1 MKIHFITYGND
12 RFKKSKERIK
22 KEAIEFGEFDSVE
35 VFGPED
41 LDKDFQ
47 KEYAD
52 ILSVQR
58 GGGYWIWKPQ
68 IIKQKL
74 DKMDKDDLLLYMD
87 SGSTINPKGKKR
99 FFEYIDIINRSEHGI
114 LVHPQLKYPEY
125 VWTSKQV
132 FDFFDVKLDSDIA
145 QSPQLI
151 GGVAFMKNCSHT
163 NFIFETSLN
172 TLKTNR
178 NLFTDYY
185 ADWSKGRPQKQ
196 GQTKGFIENRH
207 DQSIFSVICKKYG
220 ADFLKSNEADGD
232 GKTFKCQY
240 PFWTSRKRE

>member
-74 DKMDKDDLLLYMD
+74 DKMDKDDLLLYLD

-99 FFEYIDIINRSEHGI
+99 FFEYIDIIKRSNYGL
-114 LVHPQLKYPEY
+114 LVHPQPVYPEY
-125 VWTSKQV
+125 AWTTDQI
-132 FDFFDVKLDSDIA
+132 FNFFNISIGSEIFL
-145 QSPQLI
+145 SPQIL
-151 GGVAFMKNCSHT
+151 GALAFMKNCKHVNMIYQT
-163 NFIFETSLN
+163 CLN
-172 TLKTNR
+172 ALKSDR
-178 NLFTDYY
+178 NLY
-185 ADWSKGRPQKQ
+185 
-196 GQTKGFIENRH
+196 
-207 DQSIFSVICKKYG
+207 
-220 ADFLKSNEADGD
+220 L
-232 GKTFKCQY
+232 
-240 PFWTSRKRE
+240 